1 MENPEKEIAN
11 VVVLLTASANPEIQ
25 KQAVEE
31 CVFLSLILPV
41 ISNSLTAC
49 AQILRP

>member
-31 CVFLSLILPV
+31 CVSLS
-41 ISNSLTAC
+41 SLGSFQT
-49 AQILRP
+49 L

>member
-31 CVFLSLILPV
+31 CASLSSFLPF
-41 ISNSLTAC
+41 
-49 AQILRP
+49 